1 MLKAIYS
8 SKMYRSS
15 RHKDRIKSAIA
26 NPINSE
32 LVQQLKEYL
41 DEDDVIDKDELERQ
55 NRSNNSNDVEEKEDD
70 SKKSADS
77 ESYHHSPVGAPSK
90 PVADNFKHT
99 DESHLEDDED
109 DSYEV
114 DEHLE
119 DTDDQ
124 SDDIDDSVEN
134 STTVGGQTIEAQTA
148 LYTEPCNS
156 KIQLSDAIDEI
167 KGILNSRQDTC
178 GVNRV
183 LSKESELWIYYEDK
197 INLNN
202 VMGPA
207 IELINAANYTYLDF
221 NRLAR
226 SDNAMVFQIN
236 LTDSNSEVAPIGDV
250 SDESKK

>member
-15 RHKDRIKSAIA
+15 KHKDKIKSAIA

-55 NRSNNSNDVEEKEDD
+55 NRSNDSTHVEENEDD
-70 SKKSADS
+70 NKKSADS
-77 ESYHHSPVGAPSK
+77 KSYHHSPVGAPSK
-90 PVADNFKHT
+90 PVADNFKHI
-99 DESHLEDDED
+99 DESRLEDDSD
-109 DSYEV
+109 EV

-156 KIQLSDAIDEI
+156 KIQLSAAIDEI

>member
-15 RHKDRIKSAIA
+15 RHKDRIKSAIT

-41 DEDDVIDKDELERQ
+41 NEDDVIDKDELEIQ
-55 NRSNNSNDVEEKEDD
+55 NRSNDSNDVEESEYD
-70 SKKSADS
+70 SKKSANS

-99 DESHLEDDED
+99 DESHLEDDSD
-109 DSYEV
+109 EV

-119 DTDDQ
+119 DTDDPL
-124 SDDIDDSVEN
+124 DDIDDSVKN
-134 STTVGGQTIEAQTA
+134 STTVSGQTIEAQTT

-156 KIQLSDAIDEI
+156 KIQLSSLIDEI

-183 LSKESELWIYYEDK
+183 LVKESELWIYYEDK

-236 LTDSNSEVAPIGDV
+236 LNDSNSEVAPIGDI

>member
-15 RHKDRIKSAIA
+15 RHKDRIKSAIT

-41 DEDDVIDKDELERQ
+41 NEDDVIDKDELERQ
-55 NRSNNSNDVEEKEDD
+55 NRSNDSNDVEESEDD
-70 SKKSADS
+70 SKKSANS

-90 PVADNFKHT
+90 PVEDNFKHA
-99 DESHLEDDED
+99 DEPHLEDDSD
-109 DSYEV
+109 EV

-119 DTDDQ
+119 DTDDPL
-124 SDDIDDSVEN
+124 DDIDDSVEN

-156 KIQLSDAIDEI
+156 KIQLSTVIDEI

-236 LTDSNSEVAPIGDV
+236 LTDSNSEVAPIGDI